1 MRRVVVT
8 GLGAVTPIGADVE
21 STWHAL
27 LDGVS
32 GAGTITKFDA
42 QEFTYNYMSK
52 HLQNAS
58 QRHGIIGH
66 RTT

>member
-27 LDGVS
+27 LAGVS
-32 GAGTITKFDA
+32 GAGTITKFDT
-42 QEFTYNYMSK
+42 QECELCK
-52 HLQNAS
+52 IQ
-58 QRHGIIGH
+58 I
-66 RTT
+66 